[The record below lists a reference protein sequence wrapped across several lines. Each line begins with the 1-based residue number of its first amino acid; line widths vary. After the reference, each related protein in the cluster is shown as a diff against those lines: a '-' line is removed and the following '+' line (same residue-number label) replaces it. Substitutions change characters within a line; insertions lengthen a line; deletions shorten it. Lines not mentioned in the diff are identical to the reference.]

1 MSTMLSI
8 STCGNAILRQPDP
21 DQIAPL
27 ARHDDEPVFDEPWQ
41 AQALGLAI
49 MLSERGL
56 FTPAQWS
63 EALGAEHRR
72 LLAGG
77 APDTPQ
83 TYYEAVAQALEL
95 MVGESGT
102 ISAESIAERLE
113 TWRRAYLNTPHGK
126 PVELAAGLAR
136 NR

>member
-1 MSTMLSI
+1 MSSI
-8 STCGNAILRQPDP
+8 STCGKTILSRPDR

-49 MLSERGL
+49 TLSERGL

-63 EALGAEHRR
+63 QALGAEHRR
-72 LLAGG
+72 MLAAG

-83 TYYEAVAQALEL
+83 TYYGAVAQALERL
-95 MVGESGT
+95 VGESGT
-102 ISAESIAERLE
+102 VSADSIAERSD
-113 TWRRAYLNTPHGK
+113 TWRRAYLNTPHGE
-126 PVELAAGLAR
+126 PVKLAAGLAR